1 MATNSD
7 SARNWRNGVVRQ
19 ECYFDQIRQI
29 AEISEEEKQQV
40 FDGLGKLRE
49 VFTDS
54 ITNRL

>member
-7 SARNWRNGVVRQ
+7 SARNGRNGVVRQ

-49 VFTDS
+49 VFGF